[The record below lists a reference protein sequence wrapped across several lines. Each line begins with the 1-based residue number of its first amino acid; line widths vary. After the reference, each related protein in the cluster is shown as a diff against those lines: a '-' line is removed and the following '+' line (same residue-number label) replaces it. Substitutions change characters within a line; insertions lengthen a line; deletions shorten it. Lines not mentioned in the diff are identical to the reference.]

1 MEKKLVLEELYRMRE
16 LMGLKVLSETK
27 NIITHNLLMEGG
39 KTVDELIG
47 LGPKSVDNL
56 TKNGVDFVNDL
67 TKLSDEFAARG
78 IKTFADLTDE
88 VALSKGV
95 NVADV
100 TDDMIESY
108 IKSDE
113 KLYQSILA
121 KASAAAADQIDQLVK
136 SANLTTIFSKDPQQ
150 LISYK
155 TYISTPPSA
164 RNVDLLINSVDDSI
178 DEVEGLIDDIQTGK
192 IPGVDTV
199 PDELQDLYENLLA
212 KKTDLE
218 NFKNRG
224 NSTSFEEDPYIPPI
238 FDDGVEDIVEDLST
252 PIEKLLDSIKNRDS
266 IKKRLGGISD
276 DAISDIEANL
286 KGRYGTLTPE
296 QMIKYMG
303 QAESDFLTLIK
314 REEDELN
321 ELIKKGN
328 EEDILKKQK
337 YIEGL
342 KKAWK
347 LMYDNIFTRGCVG
360 KSTSAVKGQIKSNI
374 EFQGG
379 KSVAKSVGCLIAGYL
394 AYDIIQWLNTPK
406 KDREFIA
413 CPVLTFLGSCETYA
427 NWGLC
432 QKSCG
437 ESTSTSVTNTKFKN
451 EQEEL
456 DVLLVNIKRQ
466 VPTLSADFKVTKVLT
481 RDADGN
487 ATSVSWSDPNATPST
502 GTMVWDGSA
511 WQ

>member
-16 LMGLKVLSETK
+16 LMGMKVLSESNRK
-27 NIITHNLLMEGG
+27 IVRNLLMEGG

-67 TKLSDEFAARG
+67 TKLSDEFNTRG
-78 IKTFADLTDE
+78 IKTFADLTDA

-95 NVADV
+95 NVTDV

-108 IKSDE
+108 IKNDE

-192 IPGVDTV
+192 IPGVNTV

-224 NSTSFEEDPYIPPI
+224 TSPQSTTDEPEFPDPFTSNTDEVVDPK
-238 FDDGVEDIVEDLST
+238 T
-252 PIEKLLDSIKNRDS
+252 PIEEVLDRFKNSDMMNKYPGLTDADIKLVSDQMTAKYGKGFTYEQLLSKLDQLR
-266 IKKRLGGISD
+266 
-276 DAISDIEANL
+276 
-286 KGRYGTLTPE
+286 
-296 QMIKYMG
+296 
-303 QAESDFLTLIK
+303 SDFMILMQKIQD
-314 REEDELN
+314 EYDEL
-321 ELIKKGN
+321 IQQGN
-328 EEDILKKQK
+328 EEAAKKKKSQL
-337 YIEGL
+337 EGL
-342 KKAWK
+342 KKVWGFVSNNK
-347 LMYDNIFTRGCVG
+347 ITQFCIGS
-360 KSTSAVKGQIKSNI
+360 KSTVKQGQVVNTVSFKPSSFLMTPLCLTGAAIFIDFLSNYQKDPMEK
-374 EFQGG
+374 EF
-379 KSVAKSVGCLIAGYL
+379 VL
-394 AYDIIQWLNTPK
+394 
-406 KDREFIA
+406 
-413 CPVLTFLGSCETYA
+413 CPPVNAL
-427 NWGLC
+427 GLC
-432 QKSCG
+432 SSLPEGWCKNTCG
-437 ESTSTSVTNTKFKN
+437 GGSSTSNTNTKFKN
-451 EQEEL
+451 DQEEL

-466 VPTLSADFKVTKVLT
+466 ITTLGPNFKLVEVLN
-481 RDADGN
+481 RDEDGN
-487 ATSVSWSDPNATPST
+487 ATSVSWSDPDANPTT
-502 GTMVWDGSA
+502 GTMALKGTTWL
-511 WQ
+511 